1 MKDAFANPAEAAAIM
16 AKYQKELAPAI
27 IEGET
32 KLVGELATVPG
43 QPLGSIN
50 PKSIAGTVEVMS
62 ANFTLKS
69 PVQPEQLYAPG
80 FVE

>member
-1 MKDAFANPAEAAAIM
+1 M

-43 QPLGSIN
+43 QPLGSIDA
-50 PKSIAGTVEVMS
+50 KSIAGTVEVMS

-69 PVQPEQLYAPG
+69 PVEPAQLYAPG